1 MFDDDLE
8 TLRDE
13 AVDEHLDEL
22 FADVDEEVMDIDTTA
37 LAARLRVGDDDD

>member
-8 TLRDE
+8 ALRDE

-22 FADVDEEVMDIDTTA
+22 FDDVDEEVMKVEETA
-37 LAARLRVGDDDD
+37 LAARLRIGDGDE